1 MTIYTPNFGMK
12 APSGATKLRH
22 LGPALEE
29 FARSVDST
37 LAEFDYNGADPNLVL
52 ARVLALETQVAA
64 MTRTTGWIP
73 LRTMAALSSSWSD
86 TANTRAEICRIGN
99 TVKLRGRLTNASQYN
114 EFSTSGTLP
123 PGFRPS
129 QQTPSGSAWFAIPSA
144 TTATKTLRVIAGTGV
159 MSWHSTTANSAWAF
173 DGITWETDEAWP
185 FGY

>member
-12 APSGATKLRH
+12 APSGATKLKQ

-64 MTRTTGWIP
+64 LTRDTGWIS
-73 LRTMAALSSSWSD
+73 LRTAAALSSSWSD
-86 TANTRAEICRIGN
+86 APSDRAEIRRIGN
-99 TVKLRGRLTNASQYN
+99 TVMLRGRLNNNSVYTS
-114 EFSTSGTLP
+114 FSTSGNIP
-123 PGFRPS
+123 AGFRPA
-129 QQTPSGSAWFAIPSA
+129 QYAPEGFAHFGITSASA
-144 TTATKTLRVIAGTGV
+144 TTKTLRIASSSGA
-159 MSWHSTTANSAWAF
+159 MSWHSTAAASIWAF

-185 FGY
+185 FG